1 MPLFYFILDNN
12 YTIIIPV
19 FNEISSIPKLLS
31 SLEQYHS
38 KGNKIIIIDDGSTD
52 GSNTLLNKCNFIEL
66 ISFNQN
72 RGKGIAIREGL
83 SRVRTDKV
91 ILFDGDLELH
101 PSELKKLMILNDNKV
116 KCVFANRCNQ
126 HTSSTIWD
134 VGSFFFNGL
143 FNLIK
148 RSKVNDA
155 LCCAKSFFKSDLNL
169 KHLKSSTFDIDVE
182 ISSQLIAAN
191 AKIVNVD
198 INYKRRDVKQGKKL
212 QMKDSIQILKRILQ

>member
-72 RGKGIAIREGL
+72 R
-83 SRVRTDKV
+83 
-91 ILFDGDLELH
+91 
-101 PSELKKLMILNDNKV
+101 
-116 KCVFANRCNQ
+116 
-126 HTSSTIWD
+126 
-134 VGSFFFNGL
+134 
-143 FNLIK
+143 
-148 RSKVNDA
+148 
-155 LCCAKSFFKSDLNL
+155 
-169 KHLKSSTFDIDVE
+169 
-182 ISSQLIAAN
+182 
-191 AKIVNVD
+191 
-198 INYKRRDVKQGKKL
+198 
-212 QMKDSIQILKRILQ
+212 